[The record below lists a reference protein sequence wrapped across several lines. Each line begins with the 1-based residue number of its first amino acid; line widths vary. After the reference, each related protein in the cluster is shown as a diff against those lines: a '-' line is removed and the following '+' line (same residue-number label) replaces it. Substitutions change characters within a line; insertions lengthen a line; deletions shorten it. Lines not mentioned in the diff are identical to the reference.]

1 MLRLG
6 LGPVALRRGNIK
18 KKKIP
23 GKTKECSKGNAQ
35 KSELNFKMSSTYE
48 VGVVGV
54 GLILEARSKRT
65 YSFRIKQKS
74 LWLLLPHYPSPQKIK
89 TENSRAWERAARF
102 NGSRGSRPRERFPNI
117 THSWSKTLGKDGGK
131 KKERWEDRTSGDFQ
145 STVLRKVSFQ
155 GPS

>member
-1 MLRLG
+1 MLRLGLG

-23 GKTKECSKGNAQ
+23 GKTEECSKGNAQ

-74 LWLLLPHYPSPQKIK
+74 LWLLLPHYPSPQQIKQKIQGREK
-89 TENSRAWERAARF
+89 ELRDLTEAEEVAPV
-102 NGSRGSRPRERFPNI
+102 RGFP
-117 THSWSKTLGKDGGK
+117 TLL
-131 KKERWEDRTSGDFQ
+131 TP
-145 STVLRKVSFQ
+145 
-155 GPS
+155 GPKL